1 MAEELTRREFLKE
14 TASKT
19 TLLSVTG
26 MGFCLGRA
34 IDLNE
39 AVQCTNCR
47 SVNMY
52 SRSYLSFFIYPDP
65 LYCHNCGINLDTL
78 KHDIICEDSNQC
90 SKKNSKNRGNN
101 PICCQIPFPNHN
113 YLKKTKKPDLSL
125 KDLTF

>member
-26 MGFCLGRA
+26 MGFCLGLA

-47 SVNMY
+47 S
-52 SRSYLSFFIYPDP
+52 YLSSFI
-65 LYCHNCGINLDTL
+65 
-78 KHDIICEDSNQC
+78 
-90 SKKNSKNRGNN
+90 
-101 PICCQIPFPNHN
+101 FV
-113 YLKKTKKPDLSL
+113 
-125 KDLTF
+125 